1 MIAPPPQDMIT
12 FSFARL
18 EGGTRL
24 MGRKC
29 LANGPFGHCANVC
42 TSTHAQQEITAA
54 LRAAITAGSW
64 APSPHN
70 PHPWST
76 EAVQRPLSNVLDEHR
91 PSPTTGERAAHTAP
105 AGREIVLIR
114 R

>member
-1 MIAPPPQDMIT
+1 
-12 FSFARL
+12 
-18 EGGTRL
+18 
-24 MGRKC
+24 MGRKG

-54 LRAAITAGSW
+54 LRAANTAGSW

-70 PHPWST
+70 PQPCST

-91 PSPTTGERAAHTAP
+91 PSPATGGRAAHTTH
-105 AGREIVLIR
+105 AGRELVLIR